1 MTTIMRAVA
10 LVRGAVSCPVQ
21 AFAQQYP
28 NKPVKIIIPFPAG
41 GVTDLAGRLIAQKLS
56 EKLGQQFYIENIG
69 GAGGN
74 LGMAQVAR
82 APGDGYTVLLSSS
95 SVTVNPSLYN
105 KMPFDVEKD
114 LIPVTKAGGSPNSWL
129 VNPDFPAKN
138 MKDLI
143 DLFKKEPGKYS
154 VGSPGA
160 GTTPSL
166 SIEQLKHDLKVNFVT
181 VPFAGG
187 GPMTQSLLGGH
198 VPISCGAIGNS
209 VALIKDGK
217 IRALG
222 ITDKKRLE
230 TLPDIPTL
238 DEMGI
243 KDQEAETMTGVFV
256 PAGTPKEIVDLL
268 QKEIAAIVKSA
279 DIKAQLLEI
288 GVVPEGDSPESFA
301 AYVKADI
308 AKWKRVIEQHAEHPE
323 DRSRPHPRT
332 PSAAASARRC
342 CKRAPLETRC
352 GLLRQRGQC
361 MKLIR
366 RNFLRLACGAIAGSA
381 VAPDARAQSYPAR
394 PIRLVVSV
402 AAGGTNDV
410 TARMIAQKLS
420 EAWKPAG
427 LSSTTSPAAARSSA
441 PAKSRR
447 PSRTATPRCSQPA
460 PSPSTRACTASCLT
474 TR

>member
-1 MTTIMRAVA
+1 MTTIMRALA
-10 LVRGAVSCPVQ
+10 LCAALLVSGPLSGV
-21 AFAQQYP
+21 AFAQPYP

-41 GVTDLAGRLIAQKLS
+41 GVTDLAGRLIAQRLS
-56 EKLGQQFYIENIG
+56 EKMGQQFYIENIG

-74 LGMAQVAR
+74 IGMAQVAR
-82 APGDGYTVLLSSS
+82 APGDGYTILLSSS

-138 MKDLI
+138 MKDLVA
-143 DLFKKEPGKYS
+143 LFQKEPGKYS

-187 GPMTQSLLGGH
+187 EPMTQSLLGGH

-209 VALIKDGK
+209 VALIKEGK

-243 KDQEAETMTGVFV
+243 KDQEAETITGVFV
-256 PAGTPKEIVDLL
+256 PAGTPKDIVDKL
-268 QKEIAAIVKSA
+268 QQQISAAVKSPE
-279 DIKAQLLEI
+279 IKARLLEL
-288 GVVPEGDSPESFA
+288 GVVPDGGSPAEFA

-308 AKWKRVIEQHAEHPE
+308 AKWKRVIEQANVP
-323 DRSRPHPRT
+323 
-332 PSAAASARRC
+332 
-342 CKRAPLETRC
+342 K
-352 GLLRQRGQC
+352 
-361 MKLIR
+361 I
-366 RNFLRLACGAIAGSA
+366 
-381 VAPDARAQSYPAR
+381 
-394 PIRLVVSV
+394 
-402 AAGGTNDV
+402 
-410 TARMIAQKLS
+410 
-420 EAWKPAG
+420 
-427 LSSTTSPAAARSSA
+427 
-441 PAKSRR
+441 
-447 PSRTATPRCSQPA
+447 
-460 PSPSTRACTASCLT
+460 
-474 TR
+474 

>member
-1 MTTIMRAVA
+1 MTTIVRVFALCVA
-10 LVRGAVSCPVQ
+10 LVISGQ
-21 AFAQQYP
+21 AFGQQYP

-41 GVTDLAGRLIAQKLS
+41 GVTDLAGRMIAQRLS
-56 EKLGQQFYIENIG
+56 EKLGQQFFIENIG

-82 APGDGYTVLLSSS
+82 APGDGYTVLMSSS
-95 SVTVNPSLYN
+95 SVTVNPSLYA

-129 VNPDFPAKN
+129 VNPNFPAKT
-138 MKDLI
+138 MQEMVE
-143 DLFKKEPGKYS
+143 LFRKEPGKHS

-209 VALIKDGK
+209 VALIKEGK

-222 ITDKKRLE
+222 ITAKERLE
-230 TLPDIPTL
+230 TLPDVQTL

-243 KDQEAETMTGVFV
+243 KDMEAETMTGVFV
-256 PAGTPKEIVDLL
+256 PAGTPKPIVDLL

-279 DIKAQLLEI
+279 DIKPKLLEM
-288 GVVPEGDSPESFA
+288 GVVPEGDSPEHFA

-308 AKWKRVIEQHAEHPE
+308 AKWKRIIE
-323 DRSRPHPRT
+323 
-332 PSAAASARRC
+332 
-342 CKRAPLETRC
+342 
-352 GLLRQRGQC
+352 
-361 MKLIR
+361 
-366 RNFLRLACGAIAGSA
+366 
-381 VAPDARAQSYPAR
+381 V
-394 PIRLVVSV
+394 
-402 AAGGTNDV
+402 
-410 TARMIAQKLS
+410 
-420 EAWKPAG
+420 
-427 LSSTTSPAAARSSA
+427 
-441 PAKSRR
+441 
-447 PSRTATPRCSQPA
+447 
-460 PSPSTRACTASCLT
+460 
-474 TR
+474 